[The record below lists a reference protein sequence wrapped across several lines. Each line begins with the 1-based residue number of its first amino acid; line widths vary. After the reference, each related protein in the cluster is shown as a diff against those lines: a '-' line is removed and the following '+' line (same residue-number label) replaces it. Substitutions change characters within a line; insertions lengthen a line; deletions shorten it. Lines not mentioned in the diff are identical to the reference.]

1 MRKLRSLDVSGNRT
15 LTRLDSAIAT
25 LKLTHFKCDG
35 CYNLIEPPYAL
46 CKGGF
51 TEIDQY
57 YKDLAVGKET
67 MILSSIVLMGRKEA
81 GKSTLLKSMSNNFK
95 PCTKDNCIVEKTE
108 VFEFQELTLRGDSSE
123 RKVTVVDFGGDEVY
137 HYAYHLT
144 FNKDSIP
151 LVVVNMEE
159 YEYLAEKHGRR
170 EATRKVAF
178 DWLSHLITTSQTI
191 QPPLTAFTHSD
202 CFIDKEKFKSLSKEF
217 RLSIRELLQE
227 LKTNT
232 PKWSA
237 EQSGA
242 ENYKSFFGESD
253 TFNFGFNSSQSET
266 NYNEAFL
273 KLEQRLLERVEKSEC
288 VVPTAWKSITNIS
301 KNMHLGFLSFKNL
314 MLSYPEPRLKTAL
327 NFLRRAGKIL
337 MYGETDQRSTSTVP
351 LNPYG
356 LSSYYQFALS
366 QSPPVLQDIIFHN
379 IQVVKQ
385 LIGSLYNHKMDSS
398 VVIQESRPGTSDGCP
413 DNIYFRSGVLHRSD
427 LQKLINCQP
436 EEEFEVFVALLLKFK
451 LLYGPTVIN
460 NKSSCYLIPY
470 FMQHHEFQ
478 LPTAEISLR
487 AVLSFIG
494 LKVPNYAFHQITVA
508 FLQYMEARCEQI
520 YPYSNGASATVKQTD
535 IQVHLT
541 HEVDSQKVIL
551 ATQGDAVV
559 IKKTWEIFVG
569 LLRCIS
575 KEVQTAWPAT
585 KILYEIPCPH
595 CLILHKPNPVTLHPQ
610 LLLQESPPYPWRL
623 LQSQTTAARMKTDCG
638 NDTDIP
644 PALIGPC
651 K

>member
-1 MRKLRSLDVSGNRT
+1 MEKLRVLKLNMNKVTKIPSWIGKLECLQSLDVSGNRN
-15 LTRLDSAIAT
+15 LIRLDSAIAT
-25 LKLTHFKCDG
+25 LKLTHFKCDN
-35 CYNLIEPPYAL
+35 CYNLIEPPYVV
-46 CKGGF
+46 CEGGLP
-51 TEIDQY
+51 EIGRY
-57 YKDLAVGKET
+57 YKDLAEGKEA
-67 MILSSIVLMGRKEA
+67 MILSSIVLIGRKEA
-81 GKSTLLKSMSNNFK
+81 GKSTLLKSMRSNFE
-95 PCTKDNCIVEKTE
+95 PCTKDNCHVDKTE
-108 VFEFQELTLRGDSSE
+108 VVDFQELKLRGDSSE
-123 RKVTVVDFGGDEVY
+123 KKVTVVDFGGDEVY
-137 HYAYHLT
+137 HYAYQLT

-159 YEYLAEKHGRR
+159 YEDLAEKHGRR

-178 DWLSHLITTSQTI
+178 DWLSHLITTSHTI
-191 QPPLTAFTHSD
+191 QRPLTAFTHSD
-202 CFIDKEKFKSLSKEF
+202 SNRFINKKKFKSLSKDF
-217 RLSIRELLQE
+217 QKSIRELFQE
-227 LKTNT
+227 LITDT

-242 ENYKSFFGESD
+242 EKFKSFFGESD
-253 TFNFGFNSSQSET
+253 TFVFGFNSSQSET

-273 KLEQRLLERVEKSEC
+273 KLEQRLLERVEKSES
-288 VVPTAWKSITNIS
+288 VVPTAWKSITNNS

-314 MLSYPEPRLKTAL
+314 RLSYPEPRLKTAL

-366 QSPPVLQDIIFHN
+366 QSPPVLQDVIFHN

-385 LIGSLYNHKMDSS
+385 LIGSLYNHNMDSS

-413 DNIYFRSGVLHRSD
+413 DNIYFRCVVIHRSD

-460 NKSSCYLIPY
+460 KKSSCYLIPY
-470 FMQHHEFQ
+470 FMQHHEFK

-487 AVLSFIG
+487 AVLNFIG

-508 FLQYMEARCEQI
+508 FLQYMEARCDQI

-541 HEVDSQKVIL
+541 HEVESQRVIL
-551 ATQGDAVV
+551 VIQGDAVV
-559 IKKTWEIFVG
+559 IQTAWVIFVE

-575 KEVQTAWPAT
+575 NELQTAWPAT
-585 KILYEIPCPH
+585 KILYEIPCPD
-595 CLILHKPNPVTLHPQ
+595 LA
-610 LLLQESPPYPWRL
+610 
-623 LQSQTTAARMKTDCG
+623 QTKSSDARFPTAT
-638 NDTDIP
+638 
-644 PALIGPC
+644 
-651 K
+651 